1 MLAPDA
7 PSPLRRGRRTRSR
20 RVAWAKIAWA
30 ETMLREQDMP
40 ADELRVVL
48 TSSDRESIRHRL
60 ELHLERLEE
69 RLVSQKQ
76 DVEAIGRILGRRLA
90 GPPDARSVRRREQ
103 W

>member
-7 PSPLRRGRRTRSR
+7 ASPLRRGRRTGSR
-20 RVAWAKIAWA
+20 RVAWAEVAWA
-30 ETMLREQDMP
+30 ETVLREQDMP

-48 TSSDRESIRHRL
+48 TSSDRELIRHHL
-60 ELHLERLEE
+60 ELHLERLDE

-76 DVEAIGRILGRRLA
+76 DVEAIGRILGGRLA
-90 GPPDARSVRRREQ
+90 APPVVPSARRTEP

>member
-7 PSPLRRGRRTRSR
+7 ASPLRRGQRTRSR
-20 RVAWAKIAWA
+20 RMAWA
-30 ETMLREQDMP
+30 ETLLREQDMP
-40 ADELRVVL
+40 ANELRVVL
-48 TSSDRESIRHRL
+48 TSSDRELIRHHL

-76 DVEAIGRILGRRLA
+76 DVEAIGRILEGRLA
-90 GPPDARSVRRREQ
+90 GPPVIRSARRTEP

>member
-7 PSPLRRGRRTRSR
+7 ASPLRRGQGTRSW
-20 RVAWAKIAWA
+20 RVAWA
-30 ETMLREQDMP
+30 ETVLREQDMP

-48 TSSDRESIRHRL
+48 TSSDRELIRHL
-60 ELHLERLEE
+60 LDLHLERLEE

-76 DVEAIGRILGRRLA
+76 DVDAIGRILGGRLA
-90 GPPDARSVRRREQ
+90 GPPDVRSARRTEA